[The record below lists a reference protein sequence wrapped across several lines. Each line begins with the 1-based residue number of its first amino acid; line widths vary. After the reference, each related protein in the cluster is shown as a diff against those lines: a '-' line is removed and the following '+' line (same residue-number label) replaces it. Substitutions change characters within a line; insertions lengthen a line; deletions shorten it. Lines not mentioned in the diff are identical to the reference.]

1 MTHQEDSQ
9 YGVAPVENFARASTV
24 GATTMVS
31 IERGHYPTF
40 YQLLAHALLHG
51 GHHRLMHVK
60 RSTFYSLSS
69 NSIGS
74 IVYALPEGRTFFHR
88 RN

>member
-51 GHHRLMHVK
+51 RSPPVDAREALNVLQLIEQLHRQ
-60 RSTFYSLSS
+60 
-69 NSIGS
+69 
-74 IVYALPEGRTFFHR
+74 HR
-88 RN
+88 VRIA